1 MKRSLSS
8 LITDTNVREFK
19 AVEINISLIKKS
31 DTQARTNF
39 DKEKLSELSQSIKK
53 NGILQPLIVQELDS
67 GVYRLIAGERRLR
80 ASKEAGLKSVP
91 CLIKDVSS
99 RDAAVIGL
107 VENVQRKQLNTTEE
121 AAGYK
126 KLIEEYSLETKD
138 IANLVGKSRSYV
150 SNLLRLSKLSS
161 RVYKALQE
169 EAVTMGQVKPI
180 INLEE
185 NQQDELL
192 DEILSLKLSSRQVEE
207 RVRNISSL
215 NKDIPEEVL
224 HYKNFFEDKS
234 GSKVDIKKNNNN
246 KFKVTLNFPTEDEL
260 RSFINRIN

>member
-19 AVEINISLIKKS
+19 AVEIDISSIKKS
-31 DTQARTNF
+31 ETQARTNF
-39 DKEKLSELSQSIKK
+39 DKEKLSELSQSIVK
-53 NGILQPLIVQELDS
+53 NGILQPLIVQEVGS
-67 GVYRLIAGERRLR
+67 GEYRLIAGERRLR
-80 ASKEAGLKSVP
+80 ASREAGLKSVP

-107 VENVQRKQLNTTEE
+107 VENIQRKQLNSTEE

-138 IANLVGKSRSYV
+138 IAILVGKSRSYV

-161 RVYKALQE
+161 KVYKALQE
-169 EAVTMGQVKPI
+169 QVVTMGQVKPM

-185 NQQDELL
+185 QKQEELL
-192 DEILSLKLSSRQVEE
+192 VEILNLKLSSRQVEE
-207 RVRNISSL
+207 RVRNITSF
-215 NKDIPEEVL
+215 NKEISEELL
-224 HYKNFFEDKS
+224 HYKKFFEDQT
-234 GSKVDIKKNNNN
+234 GSKADIKKNNK
-246 KFKVTLNFPTEDEL
+246 KFKVMLNFPTEDAL
-260 RSFINRIN
+260 RSFINRFK